1 MNNPKAQFQI
11 NNGNGWQT
19 IAEADII
26 DGIVSPPSAWTM
38 ARVMHRQIV
47 YVGYTLVETTAVP
60 FQQSTPEPEPSIR
73 YQQIESLLRKNT
85 QLAEVQIN
93 AMMTLIIA
101 LDNCD

>member
-1 MNNPKAQFQI
+1 MNNP
-11 NNGNGWQT
+11 
-19 IAEADII
+19 
-26 DGIVSPPSAWTM
+26 DGVVNPPNAWTM
-38 ARVMHRQIV
+38 VRALQKQIV
-47 YVGYTLVETTAVP
+47 YVGYTPVKATVVP
-60 FQQSTPEPEPSIR
+60 FQQSTPEPEPSAR